1 MTNVQAGAA
10 PCSSKFVRQP
20 ARELAEAL
28 TLPPGV
34 HGQIVADDAVP
45 QNVSEARVLHTCLT
59 RSLGRRYRE
68 RWGLVLRADRSGI
81 VLAQAGLRARLP
93 VRAITCAEDARIV
106 LEHGAFASEIFA
118 RTFGA
123 VWTDIAPREL
133 GAWQMSTAGGATVR
147 PFGQVLGA
155 ILERNAAGL
164 IQIYDTLARARAL

>member
-68 RWGLVLRADRSGI
+68 RWAWCLRADRSGI

-93 VRAITCAEDARIV
+93 VRAITR
-106 LEHGAFASEIFA
+106 
-118 RTFGA
+118 
-123 VWTDIAPREL
+123 APKTRGL
-133 GAWQMSTAGGATVR
+133 CSSTAPSRAENLRADVR
-147 PFGQVLGA
+147 RRVRDRTSRPASWALG
-155 ILERNAAGL
+155 R
-164 IQIYDTLARARAL
+164 